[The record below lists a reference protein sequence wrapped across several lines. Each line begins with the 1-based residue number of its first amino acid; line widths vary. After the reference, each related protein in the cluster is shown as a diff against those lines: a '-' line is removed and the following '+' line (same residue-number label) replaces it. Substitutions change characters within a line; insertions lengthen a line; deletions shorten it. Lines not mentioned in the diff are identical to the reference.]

1 MPAVATLS
9 DSNTSTYNFFKCGVI
24 FDMSFFKT
32 IVISLIVS
40 TLATLA
46 TLQLHASQ
54 AASSPEQ
61 LLASLLSAEKAP
73 LWAISFVSVLIAS
86 LLTQATSSTA
96 KHQSAKTGN
105 RTLMKDGQERGTVKW
120 FNAAKGFGFI
130 TRENGED
137 VFVHFRSIQG
147 KGHRSLGEGQ
157 AVIFSVT
164 KGEKGLQA
172 VDVTSA

>member
-1 MPAVATLS
+1 
-9 DSNTSTYNFFKCGVI
+9 
-24 FDMSFFKT
+24 MSFIK
-32 IVISLIVS
+32 ILIISLIISVV
-40 TLATLA
+40 ATIASIQGHA
-46 TLQLHASQ
+46 TTATSI
-54 AASSPEQ
+54 SESI
-61 LLASLLSAEKAP
+61 SLLMSAAYAK
-73 LWAISFVSVLIAS
+73 LWAISFISILIAS
-86 LLTQATSSTA
+86 ILATKISSSNSSHSDVA
-96 KHQSAKTGN
+96 ISG
-105 RTLMKDGQERGTVKW
+105 DQERGTVKW

-164 KGEKGLQA
+164 DGDKGLQA

>member
-1 MPAVATLS
+1 
-9 DSNTSTYNFFKCGVI
+9 
-24 FDMSFFKT
+24 MSFIK
-32 IVISLIVS
+32 ILIISIIVSIIASVISIQAHA
-40 TLATLA
+40 ATSLSESFA
-46 TLQLHASQ
+46 
-54 AASSPEQ
+54 
-61 LLASLLSAEKAP
+61 LLMTSDYAK
-73 LWAISFVSVLIAS
+73 LWAISFSSILIAS
-86 LLTQATSSTA
+86 IF
-96 KHQSAKTGN
+96 SAKTSTSSAGMN
-105 RTLMKDGQERGTVKW
+105 VEISGDQERGTVKW

-164 KGEKGLQA
+164 EGDKGLQA

>member
-1 MPAVATLS
+1 
-9 DSNTSTYNFFKCGVI
+9 
-24 FDMSFFKT
+24 MSFIK
-32 IVISLIVS
+32 ILIISLIVS
-40 TLATLA
+40 IIASIISIQA
-46 TLQLHASQ
+46 HA
-54 AASSPEQ
+54 AASFSESFA
-61 LLASLLSAEKAP
+61 LLMTADYTK
-73 LWAISFVSVLIAS
+73 LWAISFVSIFIAS
-86 LLTQATSSTA
+86 VL
-96 KHQSAKTGN
+96 SAKTSVSGSSSSN
-105 RTLMKDGQERGTVKW
+105 VKISGDQERGTVKW

-164 KGEKGLQA
+164 EGDKGLQA

>member
-1 MPAVATLS
+1 
-9 DSNTSTYNFFKCGVI
+9 
-24 FDMSFFKT
+24 MSFIK
-32 IVISLIVS
+32 ILILSLIVS
-40 TLATLA
+40 IIASIISI
-46 TLQLHASQ
+46 QSHAAVSFGE
-54 AASSPEQ
+54 SF
-61 LLASLLSAEKAP
+61 SLLITPAYAK
-73 LWAISFVSVLIAS
+73 LWAVSFISILIAS
-86 LLTQATSSTA
+86 LLSVKISSSKSGA
-96 KHQSAKTGN
+96 SDVVISG
-105 RTLMKDGQERGTVKW
+105 DQERGTVKW

-164 KGEKGLQA
+164 EGDKGLQA

>member
-1 MPAVATLS
+1 
-9 DSNTSTYNFFKCGVI
+9 
-24 FDMSFFKT
+24 MSFIK
-32 IVISLIVS
+32 ILIISLIVS
-40 TLATLA
+40 IIASVISIQSHATESFSLM
-46 TLQLHASQ
+46 T
-54 AASSPEQ
+54 AANV
-61 LLASLLSAEKAP
+61 K
-73 LWAISFVSVLIAS
+73 LWAISFISIVIAS
-86 LLTQATSSTA
+86 LLSVKISSS
-96 KHQSAKTGN
+96 KSGGS
-105 RTLMKDGQERGTVKW
+105 DVVISGDQERGTVKW

-164 KGEKGLQA
+164 EGDKGLQA